1 MHHACVVPLSGPLAL
16 ESEASMATKCAYVE
30 KVGEVYYVRKRIRRG
45 WNGQVE
51 AEVVRM
57 SLRTTA

>member
-1 MHHACVVPLSGPLAL
+1 
-16 ESEASMATKCAYVE
+16 MAAKCAYVE
-30 KVGEVYYVRKRIRRG
+30 KVGAVYYVRKRIRRG